1 MAKLDDEMLR
11 TAVRAFEAGAPLREI
26 AESLVEMGYEGP
38 RGGTL
43 NSTTIRPLLID
54 AGCKMRGRER
64 SRALVKQVIA
74 LAKKGVRQVDIAK
87 AVGRSQPTVSII
99 IREWIAGGRK

>member
-26 AESLVEMGYEGP
+26 AESLNELGYEGP

-43 NSTTIRPLLID
+43 NSTTVRTLLMR

-64 SRALVKQVIA
+64 QRDLVKQVIA
-74 LAKKGVRQVDIAK
+74 LARQGVRQVDIAK
-87 AVGRSQPTVSII
+87 AVGKSQPTVSII
-99 IREWIAGGRK
+99 IREWIDGGRK